1 MVKTGTS
8 NLASYVYLE
17 LLKLILLLLSVDS
30 TIAILYLEMFPTW
43 IDTEIGSCFFKFFI
57 Y

>member
-1 MVKTGTS
+1 MVKTGTN

-17 LLKLILLLLSVDS
+17 LLKFILLLLSVDS
-30 TIAILYLEMFPTW
+30 TIVILYLEMFPTW
-43 IDTEIGSCFFKFFI
+43 IDTEIGPCFFKFFI

>member
-1 MVKTGTS
+1 MVKTGTN

-30 TIAILYLEMFPTW
+30 TIVILYLEMFPT
-43 IDTEIGSCFFKFFI
+43 
-57 Y
+57 